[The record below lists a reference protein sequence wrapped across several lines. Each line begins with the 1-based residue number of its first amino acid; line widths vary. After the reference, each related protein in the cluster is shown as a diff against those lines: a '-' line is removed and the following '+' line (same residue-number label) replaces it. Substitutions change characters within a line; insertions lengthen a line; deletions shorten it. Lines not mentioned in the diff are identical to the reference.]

1 MVNGRTLRPVYADSS
16 RPARPD
22 QGEYARSKVL
32 QAGNLLADA
41 QFLNDGFVAF
51 SIGLSEVVE
60 QAATLAHHH
69 EKTAPG
75 GMILLV
81 GLEMFCQL
89 TDPGT
94 EDGNL
99 DLR

>member
-1 MVNGRTLRPVYADSS
+1 MRMQYAQGVVTQAAGGR
-16 RPARPD
+16 
-22 QGEYARSKVL
+22 
-32 QAGNLLADA
+32 LLADA
-41 QFLNDGFVAF
+41 KFLNDGLVALGVGF
-51 SIGLSEVVE
+51 SEVVE

-81 GLEMFCQL
+81 GLEMFCQF
-89 TDPGT
+89 TYPSAK
-94 EDGNL
+94 DGDL